1 MIFNNLEATRI
12 FYLPDFPKVL
22 LAIFS
27 SKLTVDIV
35 KNDTLAYGVDEKGYI
50 TWIHLL
56 NVDMEYATPGLQHLT
71 DELKAKVES
80 YVQIKIPWV
89 DARDFVVGQ
98 VVEIE
103 PLQRFQLAKVNIGN
117 QVVSIVCGA
126 ANLHLNQKTVVALN
140 NSVLPDGTLI
150 REGDVGGVMSMGML
164 CSLSELTNRPSAKGI
179 VSVKSK
185 YENGSIVNLLQ
196 LEDWLC

>member
-27 SKLTVDIV
+27 SNITVDVV
-35 KNDTLAYGVDEKGYI
+35 KNDTLAYGVDEQGYI

-56 NVDMEYATPGLQHLT
+56 NVDIKHATPGLQPLT

-80 YVQIKIPWV
+80 YVQTKIPWV
-89 DARDFVVGQ
+89 DTRDFVVGQ

-103 PLQRFQLAKVNIGN
+103 PLQRFQLAKVDIGN

-126 ANLHLNQKTVVALN
+126 TNLHLNQKTVVALN

-150 REGDVGGVMSMGML
+150 REGEVGGVKSMGML
-164 CSLSELTNRPSAKGI
+164 CSLSELTNRSSVKGI

-185 YENGSIVNLLQ
+185 FENGSIVNLLQ